1 MSLDTEM
8 TVAEPTTDEVTASA
22 PRSRRGMVIGLVV
35 GLLAIA
41 AAAALGKGWF
51 SAKSADL
58 TDEEIEALRA
68 EAERNV
74 VAATP
79 AETTSKSG
87 KTALVAKRAAAAA
100 EHDQQV
106 AASMLG
112 DWELFDE
119 GRYQLTLNADH
130 TGKLIYKPDGFKNKT
145 ALALWSGELKID
157 IRWSVKNGL
166 VEMSSISGTPKFAF
180 TVATES
186 RGKRKLYKLKD
197 LNEKRLVL
205 FELKN
210 GKTDNWRKLD

>member
-8 TVAEPTTDEVTASA
+8 IVTEPATDETTATP
-22 PRSRRGMVIGLVV
+22 PRSRRGMVIGLGVC
-35 GLLAIA
+35 LLAIA
-41 AAAALGKGWF
+41 GAVALGTGSF
-51 SAKSADL
+51 SSNSAEL
-58 TDEEIEALRA
+58 TDEEIESLRA
-68 EAERNV
+68 EAERTAI
-74 VAATP
+74 AAKP
-79 AETTSKSG
+79 ATTSKSG
-87 KTALVAKRAAAAA
+87 STAIVAKRDAAT
-100 EHDQQV
+100 ERDREI

-157 IRWSVKNGL
+157 IRWSVKNAL

-186 RGKRKLYKLKD
+186 RGKRKLYRLKD
-197 LNEKRLVL
+197 LSEKRLVL

-210 GKTDNWRKLD
+210 GKTDDWRKLD